1 LFDRRAVACAFSEI
15 NFALGAGQKMLGLD
29 RAMGLRKFILNLLKA
44 PPKYTFLAI
53 RNREVYGKDGA
64 AQMKLTILFVVVGGT
79 ILFWWLRSVKLKRGV

>member
-1 LFDRRAVACAFSEI
+1 
-15 NFALGAGQKMLGLD
+15 MLGLD

-79 ILFWWLRSVKLKRGV
+79 ILFWWLRSVKLKRGVD